1 MNTLIPNTS
10 PKIANITNT
19 LQFIGLLQD
28 LLGHPEVFLASLL
41 DPQESHL
48 HLKRCKKK
56 GVNIPHYLVG
66 CLTPKGLIGITNFQ
80 VDTKETFH

>member
-28 LLGHPEVFLASLL
+28 LLGHPDVLL
-41 DPQESHL
+41 GPPVDPRESHL
-48 HLKRCKKK
+48 HLKKCKKE
-56 GVNIPHYLVG
+56 GVNIPHCLVG
-66 CLTPKGLIGITNFQ
+66 CLTPKGLIGITKFQ